1 MKKIK
6 ILLIFL
12 LSCLCYF
19 AQAQVE
25 FNVRQ
30 LSNCNE
36 FQVSLTPT
44 TTYFTPFNLTNSAQV
59 TLVVPTGSVNISNLS
74 SITGNWSFTAPM
86 VIAPSENPAFD
97 YINFQLTN
105 NTSLINY
112 QAGVEVPLFSITTI
126 RNCAAGNV
134 VLMNNNTDPFRFP
147 NSQNINVGNSIT
159 VLGAGGNA
167 YSGNYNNGTN
177 TTPPTT
183 ASSDCLIEYQIAQ
196 VGDNLFQVS
205 LTPDTTWT
213 GVNAITSTAQ
223 VSIRV
228 PSGSLNIGNL
238 TNSIPTAV
246 WKLNSSYFNPPE
258 NPGWDYYSFGLEL
271 TQDIPY
277 NKGVPVN
284 LFRFENLGNCTGSSI
299 VLIDNGTDPLMQS
312 NSQSANIEQQIT
324 VSGWQMED
332 VPVCVAGDIITSCTP
347 SNQSFPSNCLIEYQ
361 IEQVGD
367 KIFQVSLTPDT
378 TWTGVNAITST
389 AQVSI
394 RVPSGSLIAGNLT
407 NNIPTAIWKLNS
419 SYFNPPE
426 NPGWDYYS
434 FGLELTQDI
443 PYTKGVK
450 VNLFRFE
457 NLGNCTGSNIIL
469 IDNTT
474 DPLMQPNSQ
483 SANIEQQITISGW
496 QMEDVPVCVSGD
508 ITTTCSSSNQPFPV
522 NCLIE
527 YQLES
532 IGSNLFQVS
541 LTPNITWTGINAYTA
556 TGQVS
561 IRVPSGSFVM
571 GNLVNNIPTAR
582 WTRNSRYLSPP
593 ENPAWDYYSF
603 GLEYT
608 PDIPYTQGVKV
619 NLFQFENLGSCTG
632 DSIYLIDNTT
642 DPLMQPNTQNANI
655 EQQLTVSG
663 WQMEDVPICIADG
676 TSAACCSCFSGNNL
690 DPDFTMT
697 LGCADE
703 QSSFQTTVFSNITN
717 WFWNFG
723 DGIGV
728 SSLPNP
734 SYTYS
739 NSGTYTVSLIVTYSD
754 GEQKLVVKQVNI
766 CDDAATPPSNTL
778 SASRVC
784 MGEATQF
791 TCPAGTNINSVLW
804 NFGDGVGTSTQ
815 KNPSYIYQAHGTYK
829 VSLTIYYT
837 NGTSTT
843 LVEDAIVDP
852 MIWPL
857 VRTMKDTVCV
867 GECVRLQ
874 AQGGDSYAWSPSTTI
889 DDPTFFS
896 PVVCP
901 TSTTTYTV
909 IIGNNIGCTATGNV
923 TVYVADPPVIQTIN
937 DINVC
942 AGEPAT
948 LGVASGEGDF
958 QWGPVGTIVNGT
970 IENAIANPTST
981 TEYCVTLT
989 DSHGCTAS
997 DCMTVTVLPNPIVS
1011 AGNDQEICSGNTAQL
1026 NATGGINYQW
1036 SPAINITNAAIPNPI
1051 VSPNTTTTYCVT
1063 VTDNNGC
1070 TATDCVIITVNDI
1083 STSLNNDATIC
1094 AGQST
1099 LLSATGGAS
1108 YNWSPSIGLSST
1120 TISNPTASPVTSTNY
1135 CVTITNAAG
1144 CTEERCVLVNVN
1156 SSVTANA
1163 GQDVSICKDQPTQLF
1178 ATGGSTYRW
1187 SPTNNLSN
1195 ASIGNPIA
1203 SPAITTNYCVTV
1215 TDSNGCTDTDCV
1227 QVLVE
1232 NNLVANAGQDQTICR
1247 GENVVLN
1254 ASGGTT
1260 YRWSPSNGLSNSTVP
1275 NPVVT
1280 PNATT
1285 TYCVTIT
1292 DNNGCVAS
1300 DCVNIIVDGAIAANA
1315 GNDITLCRGNTS
1327 QLSASGGT
1335 NYRWSPS
1342 IGLSNT
1348 NSSNPIVTANTTTTY
1363 CVTVT
1368 DNAGC
1373 EASDCVNVIV
1383 ENGITANAGNDVTI
1397 CSSGMTQLVAS
1408 GGVSYEWS
1416 PTIGLNN
1423 PNINNPIASPN
1434 ASTSYCVTV
1443 TSAKGCTSV
1452 DCVQVNIGSS
1462 LTANAGTDQS
1472 ICTGASTQLTASG
1485 GTSYQWSPTNGL
1497 SNPNSQ
1503 NPVATPSLS
1512 TTYCVTVSDGN
1523 NCTGSDCVTIN
1534 VGNSLTAS
1542 AGPDQSICLGN
1553 STQLAAS
1560 GGNSYQWNPSL
1571 GLSNASIANPISSPT
1586 TTTIYCVT
1594 VTDNNGCTDTDC
1606 MRVQVGNSI
1615 NPNAGND
1622 ISICSGT
1629 TAVLNASGGSTYRWL
1644 PSTGLSN
1651 PNIANPTVN
1660 VNSSTVYCVTVTDIN
1675 GCTGTD
1681 CVNVNIGNSITANAG
1696 NDISICNGST
1706 AQLNASGGTSY
1717 QWSPTSGLSNATI
1730 ANPTVNVSTPRTYCV
1745 TVTDANG
1752 CTGTDCVNVSIGETV
1767 VANAGS
1773 DQRVCSGSLAT
1784 LNASGGT
1791 SYRWFPTSG
1800 LSNPN
1805 VANPTVN
1812 ITVPTTYCVTV
1823 MENGKCSSVDCI
1835 TIDVSNGLS
1844 ANAGNDINICSG
1856 SSASLNASG
1865 GSTYRWSPTSGL
1877 SNPNIANPTVTATS
1891 STVYCVTVTDN
1902 NGCTGTDCVNVNVGN
1917 TINVSAGTDK
1927 TICRGTS
1934 TQLSASGGT
1943 SYSWTPTTGLSN
1955 PNIANP
1961 TVSPSVTTIYCVTAS
1976 TTGGCSK
1983 VDCVQINVNEVVTAN
1998 AGNDISTC
2006 NGGATNLNA
2015 TGGTGYSWSPT
2026 SGLSNPNIANPIVN
2040 VSVPTTYCV
2049 TVTDNG
2055 KCAGV
2060 DCVTVNINGG
2070 ITANAGND
2078 VSICKGEATKLYASG
2093 GTSYSW
2099 TPSAGLSDPNSATPT
2114 VSPTVTT
2121 IYCVNVSNGNCSKVD
2136 CVTVNVSDVVNA
2148 NAGND
2153 RSVCNGSSTTLNA
2166 SGGTSY
2172 SWSPTAGLNNP
2183 TIANPTVNV
2192 SVPTTYCVTVTENG
2206 KCAGVDCVTV
2216 NVNGSITANA
2226 GNDISI
2232 CNGTSATLNASGGT
2246 TYRWSPSAGLS
2257 NPNIANPTVNI
2268 SSPTTYC
2275 VTVTD
2280 NNGCSGIDCVNVSI
2294 GSGTTANAGTD
2305 IAVCIGN
2312 SAQLN
2317 ASGGVSYQWSPT
2329 VGLNNPNIAAP
2340 TVTPTASNTYCV
2352 TVTDINGCTAQ
2363 DCMTVSTK
2371 KIQSSI
2377 SNDITICEGDKTPLI
2392 ATGGD
2397 FYSWTPTTGLSNP
2410 NIASPIA
2417 SPTSTITYCAN
2428 ISAEDCTK
2436 KECVT
2441 ITVIDCTNGDDDN
2454 GVPGICNPGANA
2466 VACPDKNICI
2476 GEETQLVV
2484 NGGDAWSWSPSN
2496 SLNNPFTAYPLA
2508 SPIVTTTYT
2517 VTVTDLNGCTDT
2529 DQVTIYVDNCG
2540 VTPGPCSNGP
2550 LVVACEDKTICAGE
2564 NVQLTVTTGLTYQ
2577 WLPVT
2582 NLSNPFSGVPIA
2594 NPSTT
2599 TTYSVTVTDI
2609 NGCTGTD
2616 EVTIYVTSDCS
2627 NESNPQP
2634 CTTPAFVVACE
2645 DKFICKGGSIRLNV
2659 TTGASYEWSP
2669 DNSLSHPNVGAPI
2682 ARPLSTTVYTVTLTD
2697 ENGCTGTDEVT
2708 VFVNEAQAFA
2718 GVDVSTC
2725 GSAVQLNA
2733 SGGNTYRWSPSAG
2746 LSNTNIANPV
2756 ANPSATTVY
2765 CVSITDL
2772 DGCTATDCVEVTVG
2786 SSFPAVACEDKSICQ
2801 GANVTLTVTSG
2812 SAYSWSPSTG
2822 LSNTTIGTPI
2832 ASPSQTTTYF
2842 VTVTDEFGCTSVD
2855 DVIVNVDPNC
2865 TNGRSCPEGILPTIP
2880 MTIELSDCQLSG
2892 ELCLPIERSVMSDYI
2907 FKINGI
2913 EQTEEAFKD
2922 CQLNYS
2928 FAYTYFTVPD
2938 RGKNGPYHLD
2948 QWIVDGNDHSGT
2960 FETIEELIQL
2970 MNSID
2975 PSGNWIAD
2983 ESTLTI
2989 KGGHPEVKY
2998 STMSIEQIASNATA
3012 MLDLNTNITPSET
3025 ILILPIGTN
3034 EVEIMLKETG
3044 CKAQASISVTCPND
3058 FVCADLFLEENIE
3071 RTLNDCEELIEVC
3084 LEFPLLSAAEY
3095 TYLHNG
3101 LPYQGDGGFCS
3112 LSGTTTALYVGAGEH
3127 ELIVTHINTGCTDTL
3142 YVVATCST
3150 PLTNEAEPE
3159 ADTDEVTTNVN
3170 EAITID
3176 VSANDRS
3183 LGVVQSIE
3191 IITYPTKGQVAIME
3205 DQSINYQPNEDY
3217 CDTELG
3223 DKFSY
3228 KICNDYGCDVA
3239 DVLVKVACKPLSV
3252 YSGFSPNGDGIN
3264 DYFKIE
3270 GVEEYPNSTLQV
3282 FNRWGTLIFQQK
3294 AYQND
3299 WDGQYKSNPLADG
3312 VYFYL
3317 FMDGYGNKQSGY
3329 IQISR

>member
-6 ILLIFL
+6 ILLIL
-12 LSCLCYF
+12 ALSVLCYF
-19 AQAQVE
+19 AHAQVE

-30 LSNCNE
+30 LDSCSE

-59 TLVVPTGSVNISNLS
+59 TLVVPTGSVSISNLTS
-74 SITGNWSFTAPM
+74 NSGNWSFAAPII
-86 VIAPSENPAFD
+86 IAPSENPAFD
-97 YINFQLTN
+97 YINFQLTT
-105 NTSLINY
+105 NTSAINY
-112 QAGVEVPLFSITTI
+112 QAGVEVPLFSFTTI

-134 VLMNNNTDPFRFP
+134 VLMDNNTDPFRFP
-147 NSQNINVGNSIT
+147 NSQNINIGNSIT

-167 YSGNYNNGTN
+167 YSGNYGNDTN
-177 TTPPTT
+177 TSNPPPTT
-183 ASSDCLIEYQIAQ
+183 ASSNCLIEYQIEQ
-196 VGDNLFQVS
+196 VGDNLFQVR
-205 LTPDTTWT
+205 LTSDTTWT

-271 TQDIPY
+271 TRDIPY

-284 LFRFENLGNCTGSSI
+284 LFSFENLGTCTGSSI
-299 VLIDNGTDPLMQS
+299 VLIDNSTDPLMAS
-312 NSQSANIEQQIT
+312 NSQNANIEQQIT

-332 VPVCVAGDIITSCTP
+332 APVCVAGDIVTTCTP
-347 SNQSFPSNCLIEYQ
+347 SNQSLPGSCLIEYQ
-361 IEQVGD
+361 IEQLED
-367 KIFQVSLTPDT
+367 NSFQVSLTPDT
-378 TWTGVNAITST
+378 SWSGINAITST

-443 PYTKGVK
+443 PYNKGVK

-457 NLGNCTGSNIIL
+457 NLGNCTNSSIVL
-469 IDNTT
+469 IDNNT

-483 SANIEQQITISGW
+483 NANIEQQITVSGW
-496 QMEDVPVCVSGD
+496 QMEDVPVCVAGN
-508 ITTTCSSSNQPFPV
+508 IVANCSNNPTIPAG
-522 NCLIE
+522 CLVE
-527 YQLES
+527 YQIEA

-541 LTPNITWTGINAYTA
+541 LIPDITWTGIDAYTA

-561 IRVPSGSFVM
+561 IRVPAGSFIM
-571 GNLVNNIPTAR
+571 GNLFNNIPTAR
-582 WTRNSRYLSPP
+582 WSRNSRYLSPP

-608 PDIPYTQGVKV
+608 PDIPYTKGVKV

-632 DSIYLIDNTT
+632 DSIYLIDNAT

-676 TSAACCSCFSGNNL
+676 SSAACCAC
-690 DPDFTMT
+690 
-697 LGCADE
+697 
-703 QSSFQTTVFSNITN
+703 
-717 WFWNFG
+717 
-723 DGIGV
+723 
-728 SSLPNP
+728 
-734 SYTYS
+734 
-739 NSGTYTVSLIVTYSD
+739 LI
-754 GEQKLVVKQVNI
+754 
-766 CDDAATPPSNTL
+766 DDTASPSNDL

-791 TCPAGTNINSVLW
+791 TCPTSTSINSVLW
-804 NFGDGVGTSTQ
+804 NFGDGIGTSTL
-815 KNPSYIYQAHGTYK
+815 KNPSYIYPEHGTYK
-829 VSLTIYYT
+829 VSLTIYYAD
-837 NGTSTT
+837 GTSTT
-843 LVEDAIVDP
+843 LLTDAIVDP

-874 AQGGDSYAWSPSTTI
+874 AQGGDSYAWSPNTTI
-889 DDPTFFS
+889 DDPSFFS

-909 IIGNNIGCTATGNV
+909 IIGNDIGCTATGDV

-937 DINVC
+937 DISVC
-942 AGEPAT
+942 EGEPAT
-948 LGVASGEGDF
+948 LGVANGEGVF

-970 IENAIANPTST
+970 IDNAIANPTST

-989 DSHGCTAS
+989 DAHGCTAS
-997 DCMTVTVLPNPIVS
+997 DCMIVTVLPTPVVS
-1011 AGNDQEICSGNTAQL
+1011 AGNDEEICSGNTAQL
-1026 NATGGINYQW
+1026 NASGGINYQW
-1036 SPAINITNAAIPNPI
+1036 SPATNITNTAISNPI
-1051 VSPNTTTTYCVT
+1051 VSPNTSTTYCVT
-1063 VTDNNGC
+1063 VTDNDGC
-1070 TATDCVIITVNDI
+1070 TSTDCVLITVNNI
-1083 STSLNNDATIC
+1083 STSLNSDATIC

-1099 LLSATGGAS
+1099 LLSATGGTS
-1108 YNWSPSIGLSST
+1108 YNWSPSTGLSST
-1120 TISNPTASPVTSTNY
+1120 TTSNPTASPNTSTNY
-1135 CVTITNAAG
+1135 CVTITNASG
-1144 CTEERCVLVNVN
+1144 CTERRCVLVNVN
-1156 SSVTANA
+1156 SSVNANA
-1163 GQDVSICKDQPTQLF
+1163 GQDVRICQDQPTQLF

-1187 SPTNNLSN
+1187 SPSTNLSN

-1203 SPAITTNYCVTV
+1203 SPSVTTTYCVTA

-1227 QVLVE
+1227 QVIVE

-1260 YRWSPSNGLSNSTVP
+1260 YNWSPSSGLSNSSVP
-1275 NPVVT
+1275 NPVAT
-1280 PNATT
+1280 PTATT

-1292 DNNGCVAS
+1292 DNNGCVAN
-1300 DCVNIIVDGAIAANA
+1300 DCVNIIVEGTIAANA

-1342 IGLSNT
+1342 NGLSNA
-1348 NSSNPIVTANTTTTY
+1348 NSSNPIVTATTTTTY

-1368 DNAGC
+1368 DNTGC

-1383 ENGITANAGNDVTI
+1383 ENSISANAGNDVTI
-1397 CSSGMTQLVAS
+1397 CTDGTTQLVAS
-1408 GGVSYEWS
+1408 GGVSYQWS
-1416 PTIGLNN
+1416 PTTGLNN
-1423 PNINNPIASPN
+1423 ANINNPVASPN
-1434 ASTSYCVTV
+1434 VTTNYCVTV
-1443 TSAKGCTSV
+1443 TSARGCTSV
-1452 DCVQVNIGSS
+1452 DCVQVNIGGI
-1462 LTANAGTDQS
+1462 LTANAGVDQT
-1472 ICTGASTQLTASG
+1472 ICRGASTPLTASG
-1485 GTSYQWSPTNGL
+1485 GTNYQWSPSTGL

-1503 NPVATPSLS
+1503 NPVATPTVS

-1523 NCTGSDCVTIN
+1523 NCTGTDCVTIN
-1534 VGNSLTAS
+1534 VGSSLTAS
-1542 AGPDQSICLGN
+1542 AGPDQSICLSS

-1560 GGNSYQWNPSL
+1560 GGNSYQWSPST
-1571 GLSNASIANPISSPT
+1571 GLSNPSIANPISSPT

-1594 VTDNNGCTDTDC
+1594 VTDNNGCTGTDC
-1606 MRVQVGNSI
+1606 VRVQVGNSI
-1615 NPNAGND
+1615 NANAGND
-1622 ISICSGT
+1622 VSICSGT
-1629 TAVLNASGGSTYRWL
+1629 SASLNASGGSTYRWS

-1660 VNSSTVYCVTVTDIN
+1660 VNSSAVYCVTVTDN
-1675 GCTGTD
+1675 
-1681 CVNVNIGNSITANAG
+1681 
-1696 NDISICNGST
+1696 
-1706 AQLNASGGTSY
+1706 
-1717 QWSPTSGLSNATI
+1717 
-1730 ANPTVNVSTPRTYCV
+1730 
-1745 TVTDANG
+1745 NG

-1773 DQRVCSGSLAT
+1773 DQRVCAGSLT
-1784 LNASGGT
+1784 SLNASGGT
-1791 SYRWFPTSG
+1791 SYRWFPTAG

-1805 VANPTVN
+1805 IANPTAN

-1823 MENGKCSSVDCI
+1823 MESGKCSSVDCI
-1835 TIDVSNGLS
+1835 TINVSNGIT
-1844 ANAGNDINICSG
+1844 ANAGNDINLCSG
-1856 SSASLNASG
+1856 NSASLNASG
-1865 GSTYRWSPTSGL
+1865 GSTYRWSPTTGL
-1877 SNPNIANPTVTATS
+1877 SNPNIANPTVTTNS
-1891 STVYCVTVTDN
+1891 STIYCVTVTDN
-1902 NGCTGTDCVNVNVGN
+1902 NGCTGTDCVSVNIGNTLNVNAGN
-1917 TINVSAGTDK
+1917 DQ

-1934 TQLSASGGT
+1934 AQLSASGGT
-1943 SYSWTPTTGLSN
+1943 SYSWTPSTGLSN

-1961 TVSPSVTTIYCVTAS
+1961 TVSPSITTIYCVTAS
-1976 TTGGCSK
+1976 TAGGCSQ
-1983 VDCVQINVNEVVTAN
+1983 VDCVQINVIDVVNAN
-1998 AGNDISTC
+1998 AGTDINTC
-2006 NGGATNLNA
+2006 NGGAMSLNA
-2015 TGGTGYSWSPT
+2015 TGGSGYSWSPT
-2026 SGLSNPNIANPIVN
+2026 TGLSNPNIANPTVN

-2060 DCVTVNINGG
+2060 DCVTVNISGG
-2070 ITANAGND
+2070 I
-2078 VSICKGEATKLYASG
+2078 
-2093 GTSYSW
+2093 
-2099 TPSAGLSDPNSATPT
+2099 
-2114 VSPTVTT
+2114 
-2121 IYCVNVSNGNCSKVD
+2121 
-2136 CVTVNVSDVVNA
+2136 
-2148 NAGND
+2148 
-2153 RSVCNGSSTTLNA
+2153 
-2166 SGGTSY
+2166 
-2172 SWSPTAGLNNP
+2172 
-2183 TIANPTVNV
+2183 
-2192 SVPTTYCVTVTENG
+2192 
-2206 KCAGVDCVTV
+2206 
-2216 NVNGSITANA
+2216 
-2226 GNDISI
+2226 
-2232 CNGTSATLNASGGT
+2232 
-2246 TYRWSPSAGLS
+2246 
-2257 NPNIANPTVNI
+2257 
-2268 SSPTTYC
+2268 
-2275 VTVTD
+2275 
-2280 NNGCSGIDCVNVSI
+2280 
-2294 GSGTTANAGTD
+2294 TANAGTD

-2329 VGLNNPNIAAP
+2329 VGLNNPNIANP
-2340 TVTPTASNTYCV
+2340 MVTPTTSNTYCV
-2352 TVTDINGCTAQ
+2352 TVTDANGCTAQ

-2377 SNDITICEGDKTPLI
+2377 SDNFTICEGNKAQLI

-2410 NIASPIA
+2410 NIATPIV
-2417 SPTSTITYCAN
+2417 SPTSTITYCAY
-2428 ISAEDCTK
+2428 ITAEDCAK
-2436 KECVT
+2436 RECVT
-2441 ITVIDCTNGDDDN
+2441 ISVIDCSGEGAPD
-2454 GVPGICNPGANA
+2454 VCNPGVNA
-2466 VACPDKNICI
+2466 IACPDKNICI

-2484 NGGDAWSWSPSN
+2484 NGGSAWSWSPSN
-2496 SLNNPFTAYPLA
+2496 SLNNSFTEYPIA
-2508 SPIVTTTYT
+2508 SPVVTTTYT

-2529 DQVTIYVDNCG
+2529 DQVTVFVDNCG
-2540 VTPGPCSNGP
+2540 VTTNPCNGIP
-2550 LVVACEDKTICAGE
+2550 VVVACEDKTICTGE
-2564 NVQLTVTTGLTYQ
+2564 NVQLTVTTGISYQ

-2616 EVTIYVTSDCS
+2616 EVTIFVSSDCS
-2627 NESNPQP
+2627 NDPSPQP

-2669 DNSLSHPNVGAPI
+2669 DISLSHPNVGAPI

-2718 GVDVSTC
+2718 GADVSTC

-2733 SGGNTYRWSPSAG
+2733 SGGNTYRWSPSTG
-2746 LSNTNIANPV
+2746 LSNPNIANPV
-2756 ANPSATTVY
+2756 ATPSATTIY

-2772 DGCTATDCVEVTVG
+2772 DGCTATDCIEVTVG

-2801 GANVTLTVTSG
+2801 GANITLTVTSG
-2812 SAYSWSPSTG
+2812 AAYSWSPSLG
-2822 LSNTTIGTPI
+2822 LSNTNIGTPV

-2865 TNGRSCPEGILPTIP
+2865 TSGRSCPEGILPSTP
-2880 MTIELSDCQLSG
+2880 MTIDLSDCQSSG
-2892 ELCLPIERSVMSDYI
+2892 ELCLPIELAAMSDYI
-2907 FKINGI
+2907 FKINGA

-2938 RGKNGPYHLD
+2938 RGKNGPYHLN
-2948 QWIVDGNDHSGT
+2948 QWIVDGNEHSGS
-2960 FETIEELIQL
+2960 FDNIEELIQL
-2970 MNSID
+2970 MNSFD
-2975 PSGNWIAD
+2975 PNGNWSAD

-2989 KGGHPEVKY
+2989 KGGHPEIKY
-2998 STMSIEQIASNATA
+2998 STMSIEQITSSATA

-3025 ILILPIGTN
+3025 ILMLPVGTN

-3044 CKAQASISVTCPND
+3044 CKAQASITVTCPND
-3058 FVCADLFLEENIE
+3058 LTCGDLFLEESIE

-3101 LPYQGDGGFCS
+3101 IPYQGNGGFCS
-3112 LSGTTTALYVGAGEH
+3112 LSGTTTALYVGFGEH
-3127 ELIVTHINTGCTDTL
+3127 ELIVTHITTGCTDTL
-3142 YVVATCST
+3142 YVVATC
-3150 PLTNEAEPE
+3150 PAALTSEPQ

-3170 EAITID
+3170 EAIAID

-3183 LGVVQSIE
+3183 LGVIQSIE
-3191 IITYPTKGQVAIME
+3191 IVTHPTKGQVEIRE
-3205 DQSINYQPNEDY
+3205 DQSIKYQPNEDY

-3228 KICNDYGCDVA
+3228 KICNNYGCDVA

-3270 GVEEYPNSTLQV
+3270 GVEDYPNSTLQV

-3294 AYQND
+3294 GYQND

-3317 FMDGYGNKQSGY
+3317 FMDGYGNRQSGY
-3329 IQISR
+3329 VQLSR